1 MYSFL
6 IPQYLLIKVCV
17 LGTVLH
23 ENDAAPGGLT
33 WVHLLC
39 ELKNSKA
46 GEIPSTAREG
56 SQTART
62 AANSQL
68 LKTGI

>member
-1 MYSFL
+1 M
-6 IPQYLLIKVCV
+6 

-33 WVHLLC
+33 WVHFLC